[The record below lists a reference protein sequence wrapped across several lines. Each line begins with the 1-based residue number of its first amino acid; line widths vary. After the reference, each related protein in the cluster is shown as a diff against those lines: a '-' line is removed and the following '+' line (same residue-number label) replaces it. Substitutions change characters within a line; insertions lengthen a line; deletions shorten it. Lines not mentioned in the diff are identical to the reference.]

1 MTYKP
6 IELRPLGGRAERKE
20 DNVGGAGAGKLD
32 RQGNPSLK
40 AFLSQV

>member
-20 DNVGGAGAGKLD
+20 DNVGGAGKLD
-32 RQGNPSLK
+32 RQGFPSLK
-40 AFLSQV
+40 AFPSQV